1 LKGENF
7 ELKADL
13 NSEYKERRKDTVK
26 RVIAN
31 MTIGKDVS
39 SLFADVVKNM
49 QTDDIE
55 LKKLVYLYLIN
66 YAKSQPELVILAVNT
81 FVKVNVKIY
90 QVFFFFF
97 FFFFL

>member
-1 LKGENF
+1 
-7 ELKADL
+7 
-13 NSEYKERRKDTVK
+13 
-26 RVIAN
+26 

-81 FVKVNVKIY
+81 FVKVNNNYFYIIYISYIYFRLYNIISYIIPRIIYMKSKIK
-90 QVFFFFF
+90 
-97 FFFFL
+97 